1 MKICGFQ
8 KTTLLDFPGH
18 LAATIFLDS
27 CNFRCPFCHNSG
39 LLGTDAPAAFSVQ
52 EVLSVLSRRASV
64 LEGVC
69 ITGGEPTL
77 SDGLEDLIRDIRS
90 LGLAVKLDTNGY
102 RPKVLKALCSQGLLD
117 YVAMDIKSSPEH
129 YAEAAGVPGLDIGL
143 INESIAFLKEG
154 TVPYEFRTTVAKGL
168 HTRED
173 FEQIGPWLAGA
184 SQYFLQN
191 YVDSDN
197 VLRPGFS
204 SYSSLELLAFAD
216 IVRPYVDQVSLRG
229 VDV

>member
-1 MKICGFQ
+1 M
-8 KTTLLDFPGH
+8 
-18 LAATIFLDS
+18 
-27 CNFRCPFCHNSG
+27 
-39 LLGTDAPAAFSVQ
+39 
-52 EVLSVLSRRASV
+52 
-64 LEGVC
+64 
-69 ITGGEPTL
+69 
-77 SDGLEDLIRDIRS
+77 
-90 LGLAVKLDTNGY
+90 
-102 RPKVLKALCSQGLLD
+102 
-117 YVAMDIKSSPEH
+117 
-129 YAEAAGVPGLDIGL
+129 
-143 INESIAFLKEG
+143 
-154 TVPYEFRTTVAKGL
+154 VPYEFRTTVAKGL

-184 SQYFLQN
+184 GQYFLQN